1 MHYSLLYSKVYP
13 FIITVFLWNFKIIQW
28 GVNPMLIA
36 LSFAVLTVIL
46 FIITVF
52 FLLLN
57 KKPVFTLIT
66 GIYLPF
72 LFHETCT
79 FFLGRPISLVLTLLP
94 LIYAYFCIGASIK
107 SIKNRVLWE
116 ERRRPSL
123 TSISLI
129 QSRIMPLFYR
139 AFHGWFRGF
148 PPAFPL
154 KSQLPRE
161 PLGFRSPG
169 R

>member
-1 MHYSLLYSKVYP
+1 ML
-13 FIITVFLWNFKIIQW
+13 
-28 GVNPMLIA
+28 MLIA

-79 FFLGRPISLVLTLLP
+79 FFLGRSISLVLTLLP

-107 SIKNRVLWE
+107 SIKNRKE
-116 ERRRPSL
+116 E
-123 TSISLI
+123 
-129 QSRIMPLFYR
+129 
-139 AFHGWFRGF
+139 
-148 PPAFPL
+148 
-154 KSQLPRE
+154 
-161 PLGFRSPG
+161 G
-169 R
+169 RH